1 MVAIFAGGG
10 TGLERSS
17 GNIIGAGG
25 TIGSAMVGR
34 GGSQV
39 QVNAA
44 NGNLVVARQDEY
56 LSAVGDDVVVLR
68 VYNSQGDLSDTN
80 ADNWRMGENRVLR
93 GLIGTANGPNSSIE
107 RVSEDGSVTIHYWNG
122 SAYVATDG
130 AGAHDRITWDGTNW
144 RWQDGDSGTVE
155 TYGADLRLARS
166 TNRSGRVTQFTY
178 SDGRL
183 TRITGHDGGYLD
195 YAWSGNLITGITSVS
210 QGATTIRTRY
220 GYDGYGRLSSVSV
233 DRTAYDNSV
242 TDGDVYTTTYG
253 YHGTSRLIASIVE
266 SDGSSLS
273 IQYDGSNRV
282 TRIEQGVASGVI
294 RATTLSY
301 ETGKTTITDPLGQV
315 TSMTHDGAGRLLA
328 ISAPPAVAGGAAQ
341 VVQFGYNAANDL
353 TSVTDAAGVTAT
365 YSYDG
370 NGNLLRRTD
379 RTGNDVTRTYNA
391 ANEVLTETRYGSDR
405 WSTGSTASAQTTRYV
420 YDTLNRLRYVV
431 SADGRVRETRYDGN
445 GLVTY
450 SIDYTANR
458 YDLSGLS
465 PSTAPT
471 EAQLNDWRSTT
482 DRTQTSMT
490 LFLYDARGNLAQKQ
504 TFAATNA
511 DGTINRDGG
520 YTHEYFVYDA
530 AGQLLS
536 REVAGRAK
544 ETYSYDGLGRVVQ
557 STDANG
563 GTTRITFNDAATQT
577 TVTMADG
584 LVRTSTFTRAGELL
598 SVTESGSFV
607 TGGTNSYQYDAGG
620 RLRIATDATGR
631 KRYTVYDAANRRVAD
646 VVGNGEMTEYRYDAN
661 DRIVATVCYA
671 TNVTIPAALND
682 PNASVSVASLR
693 PAANAGGDLWDW
705 TVYDREGRVL
715 QTIEGDG
722 STSINA
728 YDGSGRLVATTA
740 YANRLTAEQLAA
752 FRSTP
757 PAAVSPPATH
767 ANDSVA
773 RIFYDRDGNVI
784 GRLDGEGYLSQTL
797 YDAGG
802 RRVEE
807 IGYASATAANLRAA
821 GSLQSLIDS
830 AIAGGTA
837 NNRSTRYVYD
847 QQGNLRF
854 TIDALNRVT
863 EHGYHYDGWKWSA
876 FGPVRQTIRYAQPIA
891 TLASFTVDTV
901 RAALATIASD
911 PANRT
916 DWAVYDVTG
925 RLTHAIDATGAVTGY
940 RYDNRG
946 RVIART
952 DYATLRPTT
961 SLPSPETMISWA
973 NGAKGSAD
981 RTTRYYYSARGELR
995 FTVDAEGYATR
1006 NDYDAEGR
1014 LTYTARFSTPVT
1026 PADDWSAGSVGTATS
1041 GDFAAT
1047 MRLYDARGRLNT
1059 VSDDTG
1065 RSTRYVYRANGLLT
1079 LEITSP
1085 GQGDE
1090 STVLYDYDKA
1100 GRRIW
1105 MSTAYGTTEQANTAY
1120 AYDGLGNLV
1129 RTIDSAG
1136 VAINWTYDRVGQMVT
1151 ETRAYDIVTRHRY
1164 DAFGNRVRTIDARG
1178 NATYR
1183 YFDRLNRI
1191 EAVRDA
1197 EDYVTETGY
1206 TTFGEIAWVKRA
1218 YDRAT
1223 NVADVATRPTGHGA
1237 NVLDAKTAFE
1247 YDRLGRLTATIDAE
1261 SYVERY
1267 TLNAFGDRI
1276 SVTNKMGGVT
1286 TYTYDRRGLQL
1297 SQTLPITSVTQDGQV
1312 QATSVVNRFEYDARG
1327 NRTRKVEAAGLI
1339 EERATRYTYDKADR
1353 LIEVRG
1359 PSVPY
1364 YDSAFQLRYTDLI
1377 ASYRYDTRDN
1387 VIESRDANGA
1397 RTLSYYDDND
1407 RKVAEVSPTGTLT
1420 TYTYART
1427 GVMVAARVH
1436 GTTIALP
1443 VEPGGSPPASP
1454 GGEYR
1459 ETTYD
1464 YDALGR
1470 LRSTTVSDIRSG
1482 RWNGSAFELTTAPI
1496 TTSYQYDAAGNVV
1509 VETDA
1514 EGGSVFSFYD
1524 RAGRRT
1530 AQVDKEGYVT
1540 RWWYNAEGNV
1550 LGERRY
1556 ATQTTGA
1563 AVGSLPSPPASGAD
1577 RITEFGYDRV
1587 GNRWFERRLGVEAV
1601 SVAGGTIQSAVQAST
1616 IYYDYNG
1623 LGQIIRK
1630 TQATGDATNY
1640 TFDAMGRL
1648 LEERHA
1654 AFLDQSGNEVSS
1666 KLTYAYDGTG
1676 NLTRTV
1682 QGDRAYAGEFR
1693 ITKHYYGLSGRLRAT
1708 VDATGGQ
1715 VNYEHDA
1722 AGNVVQEIRVRLK
1735 SDGAMVTEAMLT
1747 VRDIAG
1753 RIVSQ
1758 GMGRW
1763 NGSGWDRG
1771 DIRQTA
1777 YNAYGEVSQR
1787 GMNGAWQEQFAYDR
1801 AGRLY
1806 RSNAGDGVW
1815 RYFVYDRLGNQTA
1828 AIESEGTAIHGETL
1842 DGMLSYAT
1850 QGFSRALGTLFID
1863 GINTTLTAYDRR
1875 GQATRTI
1882 QTNRELSD
1890 GRYLT
1895 SSTGNLADIETARGY
1910 TAFGEVAWERDA
1922 RGYYT
1927 HMAYNTMG
1935 RMLWRQRP
1943 QVEVTDENGVTR
1955 TVNPTEYFH
1964 YDLSGRAVASRDARG
1979 ALTTRTLLVG
1989 TGYDGTEALVVRETS
2004 ADGASVTRRYNQFLE
2019 QTVATDGIGRSTTMI
2034 YDAVG
2039 RLTQVTR
2046 PSGQSDY
2053 YAYDVLGQRI
2063 RHWDRHYGAANAD
2076 RTDYDMQGRVVRQVS
2091 GGAGEGIA
2099 DTTTTTYSWSS
2110 TLATDGM
2117 GTFGGWVAT
2126 TTYAN
2131 GRTSIAHADLFGR
2144 TVQSIDLGGNRAAF
2158 TFDLAGRM
2166 IARRDGDVGNTSL
2179 TDYQYLNTGLIAGIT
2194 KGEDQSQSA
2203 PYSPGSFWY
2212 FERTSYG
2219 YDKTGNRTAEQHV
2232 FSQGLWQNNGGGY
2245 YNGSDY
2251 EDGSDWSYTE
2261 SSQTYQDATAQY
2273 DALGRLTRWQ
2283 EAGGNYLS
2291 TASLD
2296 YKYDENGNIRRSQA
2310 SFYSLDQNGNATA
2323 PATQDYWYRY
2333 DALNRVT
2340 TAKGQLSGGQIVT
2353 GYTGVGYQ
2361 YDLAG
2366 QRVASS
2372 RTIGATAWVQDPYGD
2387 DREYGSGSGMTT
2399 VYYDAEQRETYGYD
2413 VDGRLTSVRIATQGY
2428 DDNGD
2433 GTVTPSAM
2441 RKAELKAVFG
2451 YDGQGRQTSQTDY
2464 LYDGDTNGTAAWQ
2477 RSTAFNA
2484 RGQVTTETTW
2494 QRQGNDTIRTT
2505 TTNSYGSNA
2514 NYALG
2519 SIVSSHSDTYKNNK
2533 SQYSA
2538 DTTNAYAWRAGAV
2551 LSSTT
2556 YKQSDQSARTSSY
2569 YYDEKGALGSVNI
2582 ADGRPRY
2589 VNYTN
2594 DMTGQVVRRSE
2605 SDRDYNKGDPDEI
2618 WYRFNGR
2625 TLGYVGNNGTRN
2637 TSYQASIDSR
2647 TRTQGTGA
2655 FDGGSAYGVAYA
2667 DFDQSLTPITSFSQ
2681 GSGGGS
2687 YAVRSGDTLAGIATQ
2702 LWGDAGLWYK
2712 LAEAN
2717 GLGGA
2722 SALVAGQS
2730 LTIPTGVQKATH
2742 SAATFTPYDPAE
2754 AMGDTAPSVQ
2764 PRAKKNKCGA
2774 FGAILLTVIAVAV
2787 TAVTAMVLTPA
2798 GAAITSNFLIAPV
2811 SAMAGSVVS
2820 QAVGVATKI
2829 QDKFD
2834 WKGVAI
2840 AGVSAMVAGG
2850 IGEITPFGSGTGF
2863 FTGFANGAV
2872 RGALGSFITQGV
2884 AVATHLQK
2892 DMNWLGVATAAVGSG
2907 VAGGLGNALK
2917 LESLA
2922 EDFSP
2927 GNIARTALTNT
2938 VGGIANATLRAVATG
2953 TSFGDNVLA
2962 ALPDVLGQTVGGL
2975 VAGGIARGWSIAQ
2988 SGSNSARQG
2997 IGLQTSGKI
3006 TTGMLAE
3013 GERSADSKPGR
3024 SVYKASADASA
3035 SEPEIVIIA
3044 KRQTYNLFRLLTGY
3058 QLDRYLNQYDEV
3070 AFNEG
3075 AVWAAGLSEPTP
3087 DNSAHWRSMTR
3098 GQSISA
3104 ASSGAWSSFTAGFA
3118 DATASGYALRDSAY
3132 DAFDQGRY
3140 FTGAVKYVGSL
3151 LGRTLQT
3158 FGYGSELPL
3167 AGLRGHGFHPTP
3179 RDKEDVAILSIA
3191 AGGLAGSGLGATGS
3205 IVRRPVDARLALQS
3219 VTDRAVADLAANPG
3233 LARGLM
3239 SQGSYQH
3246 LVEGTNLAP
3255 ASYGKAIERLTA
3267 RYIQADPELSQI
3279 LSYQSR
3285 PFVSTPDFLGYEG
3298 YNLRTLDI
3306 TTDASRASHL
3316 ARPYGAY
3323 TEYAIH
3329 PGLPS
3334 NLVFPR

>member
-25 TIGSAMVGR
+25 TVGSSAFGR
-34 GGSQV
+34 SGSQV

-44 NGNLVVARQDEY
+44 NGNLVIARQDEY
-56 LSAVGDDVVVLR
+56 LSAVGDDVAVVR
-68 VYNSQGDLSDTN
+68 VYNSLGDLSDTN

-93 GLIGTANGPNSSIE
+93 GLIGTANGQNSSIE

-130 AGAHDRITWDGTNW
+130 AGAYDRITWDGTNW

-166 TNRSGRVTQFTY
+166 TNRSGRVTQFAY

-183 TRITGHDGGYLD
+183 SRLTGHDGGYLD

-220 GYDGYGRLSSVSV
+220 GYDGDGRLSSVTV
-233 DRTAYDNSV
+233 DRTAYDNSI
-242 TDGDVYTTTYG
+242 TDGNVYTTTYG
-253 YHGTSRLIASIVE
+253 YHGSSRLIASITE
-266 SDGSSLS
+266 TDGSSLS

-282 TRIEQGVASGVI
+282 SRIEQAVGGGVT
-294 RATTLSY
+294 RATTLTY
-301 ETGKTTITDPLGQV
+301 ESGKTTITDPLGQA
-315 TSMTHDGAGRLLA
+315 TSLTYDGAGRLRT
-328 ISAPPAVAGGAAQ
+328 IIAPPAVSGGAAQ
-341 VVQFGYNAANDL
+341 VVQFGYNGNGDL
-353 TSVTDAAGVTAT
+353 TSVTDAAGGTAT
-365 YSYDG
+365 YGYDG
-370 NGNLLRRTD
+370 NGNLLRQTD
-379 RTGNDVTRTYNA
+379 RMGDEVSRTYNA
-391 ANEVLTETRYGSDR
+391 ANEVVTETRYGSDR
-405 WSTGSTASAQTTRYV
+405 WSTTSTASAQTTRYV
-420 YDTLNRLRYVV
+420 HDSLNRLRYVV

-445 GLVTY
+445 GLVAY

-465 PSTAPT
+465 PSTALT
-471 EAQLNDWRSTT
+471 ETQLNDWRGTT

-490 LFLYDARGNLAQKQ
+490 QFLYDARGNLAQKL
-504 TFAATNA
+504 TYAATNA

-520 YTHEYFVYDA
+520 YTHEYFIYDA

-536 REVAGRAK
+536 RGPAGRAK
-544 ETYSYDGLGRVVQ
+544 ETYSYDGLGRVIQ
-557 STDANG
+557 STDVNG

-577 TVTMADG
+577 IVTMADG
-584 LVRTSTFTRAGELL
+584 FVRTSTFTKTGELL

-631 KRYTVYDAANRRVAD
+631 KRYTVYDGANRRVAD

-661 DRIVATVCYA
+661 DRIVGTVRYA

-722 STSINA
+722 STSVNA
-728 YDGSGRLVATTA
+728 YDGSGRLIATTA
-740 YANRLTAEQLAA
+740 YANRLTADQLAV
-752 FRSTP
+752 FRTTP
-757 PAAVSPPATH
+757 PAMVSLPATH

-773 RIFYDRDGNVI
+773 RVFYDRDGNVI
-784 GRLDGEGYLSQTL
+784 GRLDGEGYLSQTV

-807 IGYASATAANLRAA
+807 IGFASATAANLRAGA
-821 GSLQSLIDS
+821 SLQSLIDS

-847 QQGNLRF
+847 QQGYLRF
-854 TIDALNRVT
+854 TIDALKRVT
-863 EHGYHYDGWKWSA
+863 EHGYYYDGWKWSA
-876 FGPVRQTIRYAQPIA
+876 FDPVRQTIRYAQSIA
-891 TLASFTVDTV
+891 TLTTFTVDTV
-901 RAALATIASD
+901 RAALANIAND

-916 DWAVYDVTG
+916 DWAVYDATG

-946 RVIART
+946 RVIAKVE
-952 DYATLRPTT
+952 YATLRPTT
-961 SLPSPETMISWA
+961 SLPSPETMASWA
-973 NGAKGSAD
+973 NGARGSAD
-981 RTTRYYYSARGELR
+981 RTTRYYYNARGELR

-1014 LTYTARFSTPVT
+1014 LTYTARFSAPVN
-1026 PADDWSAGSVGTATS
+1026 PADDWSAGSVGSATS

-1047 MRLYDARGRLNT
+1047 MRLYDARGRLST

-1085 GQGDE
+1085 GKGDE
-1090 STVLYDYDKA
+1090 STVLYDYDRA

-1129 RTIDSAG
+1129 RTIDSGG

-1151 ETRAYDIVTRHRY
+1151 ETRAYDVVTRHRY
-1164 DAFGNRVRTIDARG
+1164 DAFGNRVRTTDPRG

-1197 EDYVTETGY
+1197 EDYVTETSY

-1261 SYVERY
+1261 SYAERY

-1297 SQTLPITSVTQDGQV
+1297 SQTLPITSVTQDGRV

-1327 NRTRKVEAAGLI
+1327 NRTRKVEAAGLT

-1364 YDSAFQLRYTDLI
+1364 YDASFRLQYTDLI

-1387 VIESRDANGA
+1387 LIESRDANGA

-1443 VEPGGSPPASP
+1443 AEPGGSPPASP

-1470 LRSTTVSDIRSG
+1470 LRGTSIADVRSG
-1482 RWNGSAFELTTAPI
+1482 RWNGSAFALTTAAI
-1496 TTSYQYDAAGNVV
+1496 TTGYQYDAAGNVV

-1524 RAGRRT
+1524 RAGRKT

-1540 RWWYNAEGNV
+1540 RWSYNAEGNV
-1550 LGERRY
+1550 VGEHRY
-1556 ATQTTGA
+1556 ATQTSGA
-1563 AVGSLPSPPASGAD
+1563 AVGTLPLPPASGAD
-1577 RITEFGYDRV
+1577 RITEFGYDRI

-1601 SVAGGTIQSAVQAST
+1601 SVAGGTIQSATQAST

-1623 LGQIIRK
+1623 LGKITRK
-1630 TQATGDATNY
+1630 SEATGDTTNY

-1648 LEERHA
+1648 LEERHPS
-1654 AFLDQSGNEVSS
+1654 FLDQSTNEVSS

-1682 QGDRAYAGEFR
+1682 QGDRVYAGDFR
-1693 ITKHYYGLSGRLRAT
+1693 ITKHYYGLTGLLRAT
-1708 VDATGGQ
+1708 VDAAGGQ

-1722 AGNVVQEIRVRLK
+1722 AGNVVQESRVRQT
-1735 SDGAMVTEAMLT
+1735 SDGTMVTEAKLT
-1747 VRDIAG
+1747 VRDLAG

-1771 DIRQTA
+1771 DIQQTA

-1787 GMNGAWQEQFAYDR
+1787 GTNGGWQEQFAYDR
-1801 AGRLY
+1801 AGRVY
-1806 RSNAGDGVW
+1806 RSNTGDGVW
-1815 RYFVYDRLGNQTA
+1815 RYFVHDRLGNQTA
-1828 AIESEGTAIHGETL
+1828 TIESEGTAIHGETL
-1842 DGMLSYAT
+1842 NGMLSYAT
-1850 QGFSRALGTLFID
+1850 QGFSYALGALYID
-1863 GINTTLTAYDRR
+1863 GITTTLTAYDRR

-1882 QTNRELSD
+1882 QTNRELYD
-1890 GRYLT
+1890 ARYLT
-1895 SSTGNLADIETARGY
+1895 SASGNRTTIETARGY

-1927 HMAYNTMG
+1927 HMSYNTMG

-1943 QVEVTDENGVTR
+1943 EVEVTNEAGVTR
-1955 TVNPTEYFH
+1955 RVNPTEFFS
-1964 YDLSGRAVASRDARG
+1964 YDIAGRAVASRDAG
-1979 ALTTRTLLVG
+1979 GSLTTRTLLAG
-1989 TGYDGTEALVVRETS
+1989 TGYDGSDALVLRETS
-2004 ADGASVTRRYNQFLE
+2004 ADGAVVTRRYNQFLE
-2019 QTVATDGIGRSTTMI
+2019 QTGSTDAIGRSTYMT
-2034 YDAVG
+2034 YDAGG
-2039 RLTQVTR
+2039 RLVQVMR

-2063 RHWDRHYGAANAD
+2063 RHWNSLYGEANAE
-2076 RTDYDMQGRVVRQVS
+2076 RTDYDLQGRVVSQVS
-2091 GGAGEGIA
+2091 AGASDGIA
-2099 DTTTTTYSWSS
+2099 DVTTTTYRWSS

-2126 TTYAN
+2126 TTHAN
-2131 GRTSIAHADLFGR
+2131 GRTSIGHTDLFGR
-2144 TVQSIDLGGNRAAF
+2144 TVKTVDLGGNVTDFA
-2158 TFDLAGRM
+2158 FDLAGRM
-2166 IARRDGDVGNTSL
+2166 TTRWDRAGGSVSM
-2179 TDYQYLNTGLIAGIT
+2179 TDYQYLNTGLIAGISR
-2194 KGEDQSQSA
+2194 GEDQSETA
-2203 PYSPGSFWY
+2203 PYNQANGAFWY
-2212 FERTSYG
+2212 FDRTSYG
-2219 YDKTGNRTAEQHV
+2219 YDAAGNRTNEQRV
-2232 FSQGLWQNNGGGY
+2232 QKEGGWSNNGGGY
-2245 YNGSDY
+2245 RDGGEY
-2251 EDGSDWSYTE
+2251 EYADDWVYSENTR
-2261 SSQTYQDATAQY
+2261 TYQDATAQY
-2273 DALGRLTRWQ
+2273 DALGRLTHWRDS
-2283 EAGGNYLS
+2283 GGS
-2291 TASLD
+2291 AVSAASLD
-2296 YKYDENGNIRRSQA
+2296 YKYDQNGNIRRSLA
-2310 SFYSLDQNGNATA
+2310 TFYNLDQNGNPSAA
-2323 PATQDYWYRY
+2323 STQDYWYRY

-2340 TAKGQLSGGQIVT
+2340 TAKGQLSGGRIDP
-2353 GYTGVGYQ
+2353 GYTGVAYQ

-2372 RTIGATAWVQDPYGD
+2372 RTIGATAWVYNPN
-2387 DREYGSGSGMTT
+2387 EYDNESGSGRGSSTA

-2413 VDGRLTSVRIATQGY
+2413 ADGRLTSVRIATQGY

-2433 GTVTPSAM
+2433 GTVTASAM
-2441 RKAELKAVFG
+2441 GKAELKAMFG
-2451 YDGQGRQTSQTDY
+2451 YDGAGRQTSQIDY
-2464 LYDGDTNGTAAWQ
+2464 LYDGDVNGTAAFQ
-2477 RSTAFNA
+2477 RSIYFNA
-2484 RGQVTTETTW
+2484 RGQVASETTW
-2494 QRQGNDTIRTT
+2494 QRQGNDTISTT
-2505 TTNSYGSNA
+2505 TSNDYGSGA

-2519 SIVSSHSDTYKNNK
+2519 SITSSSSATYKNNK
-2533 SQYSA
+2533 YQYTGN
-2538 DTTNAYAWRAGAV
+2538 TTNAYVWRTGA
-2551 LSSTT
+2551 LLSTT
-2556 YKQSDQSARTSSY
+2556 TYQQSKQSTRTSSY
-2569 YYDEKGALGSVNI
+2569 YYDMAGELSSVSI
-2582 ADGRPRY
+2582 ADGRPRSVY
-2589 VNYTN
+2589 YTN
-2594 DMTGQVVRRSE
+2594 DLTGQVVRRNE
-2605 SDRDYNKGDPDEI
+2605 QDNDYKKGDPSEL

-2625 TLGYVGNNGTRN
+2625 TLGYVGNNGTQD

-2647 TRTQGTGA
+2647 IRTQGTGA
-2655 FDGGSAYGVAYA
+2655 FDGGSSYGIAYA
-2667 DFDQSLTPITSFSQ
+2667 DFDQSVAPITSFAQ
-2681 GSGGGS
+2681 GAGGGS
-2687 YAVRSGDTLAGIATQ
+2687 YTVRGGDTLGGIAAQ

-2717 GLGGA
+2717 GLSGA

-2764 PRAKKNKCGA
+2764 PKAKKNKCGA

-2787 TAVTAMVLTPA
+2787 TALTAVALPAAVPGVLQ
-2798 GAAITSNFLIAPV
+2798 GAL
-2811 SAMAGSVVS
+2811 SATAGSVVS
-2820 QAVGVATKI
+2820 QAVGVATGI
-2829 QDKFD
+2829 QDRFD
-2834 WKGVAI
+2834 WKGVAM
-2840 AGVSAMVAGG
+2840 AALSGAVGGALGNVS
-2850 IGEITPFGSGTGF
+2850 PFGSGKDFLTGV
-2863 FTGFANGAV
+2863 ANGAV
-2872 RGALGSFITQGV
+2872 RGALGSVITQGV
-2884 AVATHLQK
+2884 GVATRLQK
-2892 DMNWLGVATAAVGSG
+2892 DFSWLGVATAGVGAG

-2917 LESLA
+2917 LESTVR
-2922 EDFSP
+2922 DFSP
-2927 GNIARTALTNT
+2927 ANIARTALTNT
-2938 VGGIANATLRAVATG
+2938 ASGIANATLRAVATG
-2953 TSFGDNVLA
+2953 TSFGDNMLA
-2962 ALPDVLGQTVGGL
+2962 ALPDVLGQTVGGI
-2975 VAGGIARGWSIAQ
+2975 VAGGVARAAQ
-2988 SGSNSARQG
+2988 GQGSAAMVS
-2997 IGLQTSGKI
+2997 SV
-3006 TTGMLAE
+3006 TTGLSVADDLLDY
-3013 GERSADSKPGR
+3013 SA
-3024 SVYKASADASA
+3024 
-3035 SEPEIVIIA
+3035 
-3044 KRQTYNLFRLLTGY
+3044 
-3058 QLDRYLNQYDEV
+3058 
-3070 AFNEG
+3070 
-3075 AVWAAGLSEPTP
+3075 PT
-3087 DNSAHWRSMTR
+3087 
-3098 GQSISA
+3098 I
-3104 ASSGAWSSFTAGFA
+3104 
-3118 DATASGYALRDSAY
+3118 
-3132 DAFDQGRY
+3132 
-3140 FTGAVKYVGSL
+3140 
-3151 LGRTLQT
+3151 
-3158 FGYGSELPL
+3158 
-3167 AGLRGHGFHPTP
+3167 
-3179 RDKEDVAILSIA
+3179 
-3191 AGGLAGSGLGATGS
+3191 
-3205 IVRRPVDARLALQS
+3205 
-3219 VTDRAVADLAANPG
+3219 DLAANATSELQQIVNRQRYREARVVEV
-3233 LARGLM
+3233 LANESASDKSSLGPSNTKSNGNDHSPPVLTREGVF
-3239 SQGSYQH
+3239 GSSVSVQVNRELYQAEFDSKPKFYN
-3246 LVEGTNLAP
+3246 VKSYMDAM
-3255 ASYGKAIERLTA
+3255 ASYDYWYDRISKIEARVDAQIDREMAGVLLTGPVGGGLLTGAVLTA
-3267 RYIQADPELSQI
+3267 PTIGSFAYANALRASTVGNLIADTVTGTQ
-3279 LSYQSR
+3279 
-3285 PFVSTPDFLGYEG
+3285 VSTYVPAAAGGFTASVAVAERGAVDLALTYKPGWSAAQRVEADLKVQLLTEG
-3298 YNLRTLDI
+3298 NTVVSQSTRSGTSA
-3306 TTDASRASHL
+3306 ASRYRSAGNQISPGNDIDHAIDL
-3316 ARPYGAY
+3316 QLGGSDTVSNMWPLNSSVNRSLGAQ
-3323 TEYAIH
+3323 IQQRIKNLP
-3329 PGLPS
+3329 PGTVI
-3334 NLVFPR
+3334 NKVTIKDR